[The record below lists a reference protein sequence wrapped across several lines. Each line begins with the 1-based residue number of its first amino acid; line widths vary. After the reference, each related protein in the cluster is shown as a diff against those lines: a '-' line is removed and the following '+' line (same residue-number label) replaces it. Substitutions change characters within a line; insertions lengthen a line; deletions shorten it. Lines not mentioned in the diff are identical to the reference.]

1 MEGLR
6 TISTME
12 ELEDYFSVVC
22 RKIEDAL
29 ADQVT
34 IDSSLIKPLVF
45 KVMTSVGEPYIDT
58 YWMRAFVNFSDKLVD
73 IMQVATQK
81 TLSEEE
87 KKSFQLRVYVKKGS
101 NIYELSMQF
110 ADFFNKSGVMEIL
123 PEMSFGQLLSIV
135 VPATIGITFA
145 YCFNRKEKEKTV
157 RERNNLEAQIENK
170 KTEAETVRLKAGQ
183 DIQAKMLENQVQVLE
198 VVRDILDRGDKAGGG
213 LARDILKNP
222 DLPDSIFF
230 NGGELRKADLKELGK
245 VSRPRKEKRREMLDA
260 WFKAD
265 KLDYN
270 NPEGNEYY
278 FEAVECCIKD
288 CRFRKDLFSP
298 AQQYAIDKRYKI
310 RMRLSCIVQD
320 GVYHMA
326 DGVVN
331 VLGFKDDA
339 GKEMSEAEIKAEME
353 GDPDL

>member
-110 ADFFNKSGVMEIL
+110 ADFFNLISCKLFCCHGKWYTEGIPFSI
-123 PEMSFGQLLSIV
+123 SFKRTLYSHI
-135 VPATIGITFA
+135 AIGIG
-145 YCFNRKEKEKTV
+145 V
-157 RERNNLEAQIENK
+157 
-170 KTEAETVRLKAGQ
+170 
-183 DIQAKMLENQVQVLE
+183 
-198 VVRDILDRGDKAGGG
+198 
-213 LARDILKNP
+213 
-222 DLPDSIFF
+222 
-230 NGGELRKADLKELGK
+230 
-245 VSRPRKEKRREMLDA
+245 DA
-260 WFKAD
+260 
-265 KLDYN
+265 
-270 NPEGNEYY
+270 
-278 FEAVECCIKD
+278 
-288 CRFRKDLFSP
+288 
-298 AQQYAIDKRYKI
+298 
-310 RMRLSCIVQD
+310 
-320 GVYHMA
+320 
-326 DGVVN
+326 
-331 VLGFKDDA
+331 
-339 GKEMSEAEIKAEME
+339 
-353 GDPDL
+353 